1 MNLLQSPTDM
11 NRKRRILLIQTQ
23 AENAGAQEISRLVG
37 AGLTARGYEVH
48 NLFFYRKSSHFDE
61 QPNTVYCAPD
71 RPRNPLA
78 FLRFLYKLGRL
89 IGLKQWDAVLTFQH
103 YGNAIGGFVSK
114 LVSPAPIIANQ
125 VSSRITMNWLVRA
138 ADKILGSLGFYTYIT
153 VNSHDLQREYSN
165 YPKGYLKRVQYVAH
179 GFEQKTTSISKPEAR
194 QLFNLPEGVTLLGSV
209 SRLNPT
215 KRLDAAIR
223 LLPHRPL
230 WHLALAGQGPD
241 EERLRQLAN
250 QIEVS
255 DRVHFIGELSPT
267 EIGKFLAGLDVFVFP
282 TQGETFGLAAVEA
295 ASAGV
300 PTVAA
305 DLPVLREVLSYEGRP
320 AALFVDAANDEKF
333 LSAVSEIIAD
343 QKLSKE
349 LQANA
354 RGLASRYSVDTMINA
369 YVRLLD
375 DADQPRI
382 ACRDNAPA

>member
-1 MNLLQSPTDM
+1 MNLMQSPSNI
-11 NRKRRILLIQTQ
+11 NRRRRILLVQTQ

-61 QPNTVYCAPD
+61 QPNTTYCAPN
-71 RPRNPLA
+71 RPGSPFA
-78 FLRFLYKLGRL
+78 FLRFLHRLGQLVRSRD
-89 IGLKQWDAVLTFQH
+89 WDAILTFQH
-103 YGNAIGGFVSK
+103 YGNVIGGGISR

-125 VSSRITMNWLVRA
+125 VSSRITMNRLVLT

-165 YPKGYLKRVQYVAH
+165 YPNSYLKRVNYVAH
-179 GFEQKTTSISKPEAR
+179 GFDQKTADISQFDAR
-194 QLFNLPEGVTLLGSV
+194 QAFNLPQEVTLLGSV

-223 LLPHRPL
+223 LLPKRPD

-241 EERLRQLAN
+241 EERLRQLAK
-250 QIEVS
+250 QIGVS
-255 DRVHFIGELSPT
+255 DRVHFIGELSPNA
-267 EIGKFLAGLDVFVFP
+267 IGAFLAGLDVFVFP

-295 ASAGV
+295 ASAGI

-305 DLPVLREVLSYEGRP
+305 DLPVLREVLSYEGKP
-320 AALFVDAANDEKF
+320 AALFADAADDAKF
-333 LSAVSEIIAD
+333 LSAVSEIVENQELRA
-343 QKLSKE
+343 E

-354 RGLASRYSVDTMINA
+354 NGLASRYSVDTMINE

-375 DADQPRI
+375 SASQPQ
-382 ACRDNAPA
+382 RDKAVA